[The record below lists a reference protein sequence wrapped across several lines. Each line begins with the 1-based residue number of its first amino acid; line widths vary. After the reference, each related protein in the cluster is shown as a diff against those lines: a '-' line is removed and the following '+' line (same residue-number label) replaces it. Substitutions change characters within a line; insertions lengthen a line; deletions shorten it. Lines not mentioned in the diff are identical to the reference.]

1 MLNRPQEEEECK
13 KDTKMGRNNR
23 KCHPLLGWLT
33 GMNSFYVCDHIGYAS
48 KVHMQSFKKKYS
60 VILKE
65 WQNIQRNRERDKQT
79 NQQANRVI

>member
-48 KVHMQSFKKKYS
+48 KVHMQSFKKK
-60 VILKE
+60 
-65 WQNIQRNRERDKQT
+65 NIQSFSRNGRIYRETEKETNRQTNKQT
-79 NQQANRVI
+79 E